1 MVQTLRARP
10 SLSDWKTKSAFSVII
25 LGLLISV
32 AWNLT
37 RTDAIAAARSAYV
50 QGELALCLQHA
61 LDHLDRRPWSAEAA
75 LLAARCLSRLDYA
88 GEAEPYF
95 KRAGRLELSDAQLRA
110 FGLARGPH
118 PEHAI
123 RAYDEILENWPDNV
137 TALRRLAA
145 VQLAQNNTAELL
157 RLADR
162 LSGIPKG
169 AVIGHTLR
177 GVVFQNESNPQRA
190 IECFER
196 VLALDPELREMPL
209 SRRLFWSH
217 FSDDLLA
224 DGRIDD
230 ARGQLIKALD
240 QAPDA
245 DLMDRLG
252 RIYFLQ
258 GALDDAERCFRQA
271 AEWDPSDYK
280 PQVDLSKLALQ
291 RQAREEALAHL
302 LHAKLLAPEEYGVL
316 YGLASVYRQLG
327 RMSEAARVQ
336 EAVMHLRDQPASS
349 AVSRPANKPWPRY
362 AL

>member
-1 MVQTLRARP
+1 M
-10 SLSDWKTKSAFSVII
+10 AFGVAL
-25 LGLLISV
+25 LGLSIV
-32 AWNLT
+32 AVWNFT
-37 RTDAIAAARSAYV
+37 RTDAIADARSAYL
-50 QGELALCLQHA
+50 QGDLALCLQHA
-61 LDHLDRRPWSAEAA
+61 LDHLERRPWSHEAA

-88 GEAEPYF
+88 DQAEPYF

-145 VQLAQNNTAELL
+145 VQLAQNNTNELL
-157 RLADR
+157 SLADR

-177 GVVFQNESNPQRA
+177 GVVYHNDSNPQRA
-190 IECFER
+190 IGCFER

-217 FSDDLLA
+217 FSDDLIS

-230 ARGQLIKALD
+230 ARGELIKALD

-258 GALDDAERCFRQA
+258 GALDEAERCFRQA
-271 AEWDPSDYK
+271 AEWDPSDYR
-280 PQVDLSKLALQ
+280 PYFDMSKIALQ
-291 RQAREEALAHL
+291 RQQREEALTHL
-302 LHAKLLAPEEYGVL
+302 NHAKLLAPEEYAVL
-316 YGLASVYRQLG
+316 YSLASVYRQLG
-327 RMSEAARVQ
+327 RLADAARVQ
-336 EAVMHLRDQPASS
+336 EAVTQLRDKSASS
-349 AVSRPANKPWPRY
+349 SSRPVNAPWPRY